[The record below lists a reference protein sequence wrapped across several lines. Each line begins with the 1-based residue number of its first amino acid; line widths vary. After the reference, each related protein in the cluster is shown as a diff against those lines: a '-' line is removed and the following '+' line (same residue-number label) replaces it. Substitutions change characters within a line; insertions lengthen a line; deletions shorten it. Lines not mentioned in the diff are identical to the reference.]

1 MKQEIIDKINRLA
14 SQDEPFLFVIN
25 YQADEAFIRKLSDIN
40 PEECL
45 FDFEGKG
52 NFSHTRKETWKEEIS
67 ETTWQIEPPLYEDY
81 EQSFNIVKSNIMAGN
96 SYLTN
101 LTNRV
106 PVSCNLSLEEIFH
119 RAKGKYKLLLRRKR
133 TQAEDKAHLKEENI
147 EENLTPFVCFS
158 PETFVRIKGGRI
170 YSYPMKGTLD
180 ASLPNAEKL
189 LMEDRKEAAEH
200 ATIVDLIRNDLSR
213 VAEDVRVDKYRY
225 VDVLHTNKGDILQ
238 TSSEISGR
246 LPEDY
251 PHHLGEILDAQLPAG
266 SITGA
271 PKDKTM
277 QIIQEAEGYD
287 RGFYTGIMGIYDQ
300 GELNSAVMIRF
311 IEEEETSPVD
321 FEADGEKNFK
331 ANEGKKPK
339 IVFQG
344 RRRHHFEER
353 LPEGIRGSDSENLPS
368 DLNPPFILEKIKEIM
383 KQQFVET
390 IKIKNG
396 KALALPYHQA
406 RMERTIR
413 RFFPTLASEEIKLS
427 SLISPKEEMNLYK
440 ARVVYDIQG
449 VEAIEYAPY
458 KMKEIHSLKV
468 VEDDEID
475 YTYKSTDRSAL
486 NALVAQKDDCDEII
500 IVKNGLITDTS
511 FTNLALFDG
520 NRWLTPKHPLLQGTK
535 RAQLLEAGII
545 LEADLT
551 LENLRKAEKVSLF
564 NAMIDF
570 GEREVT
576 KIFLPDQ
583 N

>member
-1 MKQEIIDKINRLA
+1 MKQEIIDKINQLA

-25 YQADEAFIRKLSDIN
+25 YQGDKAFIRLLSDIN

-45 FDFEGKG
+45 FDFEGRG
-52 NFSHTRKETWKEEIS
+52 NLSHVWKETLKEEISEKETWKKETSEKEIS

-81 EQSFNIVKSNIMAGN
+81 ERSFNIVKSNIMAGN

-101 LTNRV
+101 LTCRV
-106 PVSCNLSLEEIFH
+106 LVSCNLSLEEIFH

-133 TQAEDKAHLKEENI
+133 
-147 EENLTPFVCFS
+147 NLTPFVCFS

-180 ASLPNAEKL
+180 ASLPNAEKQ

-225 VDVLHTNKGDILQ
+225 IDVLHTNKGNILQ

-311 IEEEETSPVD
+311 IEEETSPVD
-321 FEADGEKNFK
+321 FETDGEKNFK
-331 ANEGKKPK
+331 AKEGK
-339 IVFQG
+339 
-344 RRRHHFEER
+344 
-353 LPEGIRGSDSENLPS
+353 
-368 DLNPPFILEKIKEIM
+368 
-383 KQQFVET
+383 
-390 IKIKNG
+390 
-396 KALALPYHQA
+396 
-406 RMERTIR
+406 
-413 RFFPTLASEEIKLS
+413 ASEGKEPKASRKLYFKAGGGITS
-427 SLISPKEEMNLYK
+427 KSDCRKEYEE
-440 ARVVYDIQG
+440 VIQ
-449 VEAIEYAPY
+449 
-458 KMKEIHSLKV
+458 
-468 VEDDEID
+468 
-475 YTYKSTDRSAL
+475 
-486 NALVAQKDDCDEII
+486 
-500 IVKNGLITDTS
+500 
-511 FTNLALFDG
+511 
-520 NRWLTPKHPLLQGTK
+520 
-535 RAQLLEAGII
+535 
-545 LEADLT
+545 
-551 LENLRKAEKVSLF
+551 
-564 NAMIDF
+564 
-570 GEREVT
+570 
-576 KIFLPDQ
+576 KIYLPF
-583 N
+583 

>member
-25 YQADEAFIRKLSDIN
+25 YQGDKAFIRLLSDIN

-52 NFSHTRKETWKEEIS
+52 NLSHAWKETWKEGTSEKETSEEEIS

-81 EQSFNIVKSNIMAGN
+81 ERNFNIVKSNIMAGN

-101 LTNRV
+101 LTCRV
-106 PVSCNLSLEEIFH
+106 PVSCNLPLEEIFH

-133 TQAEDKAHLKEENI
+133 TQAEDKAHLKEEAQNKDYLKEEEAQNKDHLKEEAQNKDHLKEENI

-180 ASLPNAEKL
+180 ASLPNAEKQ
-189 LMEDRKEAAEH
+189 LMEDLKEAAEH

-225 VDVLHTNKGDILQ
+225 IDVLHTNKGNILQ

-311 IEEEETSPVD
+311 IEEETSPVD

-331 ANEGKKPK
+331 ASEGKGDEASRKLYFKAGGGITSKSDCRREYEEVIQK
-339 IVFQG
+339 IY
-344 RRRHHFEER
+344 
-353 LPEGIRGSDSENLPS
+353 LP
-368 DLNPPFILEKIKEIM
+368 F
-383 KQQFVET
+383 
-390 IKIKNG
+390 
-396 KALALPYHQA
+396 
-406 RMERTIR
+406 
-413 RFFPTLASEEIKLS
+413 
-427 SLISPKEEMNLYK
+427 
-440 ARVVYDIQG
+440 
-449 VEAIEYAPY
+449 
-458 KMKEIHSLKV
+458 
-468 VEDDEID
+468 
-475 YTYKSTDRSAL
+475 
-486 NALVAQKDDCDEII
+486 
-500 IVKNGLITDTS
+500 
-511 FTNLALFDG
+511 
-520 NRWLTPKHPLLQGTK
+520 
-535 RAQLLEAGII
+535 
-545 LEADLT
+545 
-551 LENLRKAEKVSLF
+551 
-564 NAMIDF
+564 
-570 GEREVT
+570 
-576 KIFLPDQ
+576 
-583 N
+583 

>member
-25 YQADEAFIRKLSDIN
+25 YQGDKAFIRLLSDIN

-45 FDFEGKG
+45 FDFEGRG
-52 NFSHTRKETWKEEIS
+52 NLSHVWKETWKEGTSEKEIWKEEIS

-81 EQSFNIVKSNIMAGN
+81 ERSFNIVKSNIMAGN

-101 LTNRV
+101 LTCRV

-180 ASLPNAEKL
+180 ASLPNAEKQ

-213 VAEDVRVDKYRY
+213 VAENVRVDKYRY
-225 VDVLHTNKGDILQ
+225 IDVLHTNKGDILQ

-311 IEEEETSPVD
+311 IEEETSPVD
-321 FEADGEKNFK
+321 FETDGEKNFK
-331 ANEGKKPK
+331 AKEGK
-339 IVFQG
+339 
-344 RRRHHFEER
+344 
-353 LPEGIRGSDSENLPS
+353 
-368 DLNPPFILEKIKEIM
+368 
-383 KQQFVET
+383 
-390 IKIKNG
+390 
-396 KALALPYHQA
+396 
-406 RMERTIR
+406 
-413 RFFPTLASEEIKLS
+413 ASEGKE
-427 SLISPKEEMNLYK
+427 PKASRELYFKAGGGITSKSDCQREYEE
-440 ARVVYDIQG
+440 VIQ
-449 VEAIEYAPY
+449 
-458 KMKEIHSLKV
+458 
-468 VEDDEID
+468 
-475 YTYKSTDRSAL
+475 
-486 NALVAQKDDCDEII
+486 
-500 IVKNGLITDTS
+500 
-511 FTNLALFDG
+511 
-520 NRWLTPKHPLLQGTK
+520 
-535 RAQLLEAGII
+535 
-545 LEADLT
+545 
-551 LENLRKAEKVSLF
+551 
-564 NAMIDF
+564 
-570 GEREVT
+570 
-576 KIFLPDQ
+576 KIYLPF
-583 N
+583 

>member
-1 MKQEIIDKINRLA
+1 MKQEIIDKINQLA

-25 YQADEAFIRKLSDIN
+25 YQGDKAFIRLLSDII

-45 FDFEGKG
+45 FDFEGRG
-52 NFSHTRKETWKEEIS
+52 NFSHAWKETWKEGTSEKETWKKETSEEEIS

-81 EQSFNIVKSNIMAGN
+81 ERSFNIVKSNIMAGN

-101 LTNRV
+101 LTCRV
-106 PVSCNLSLEEIFH
+106 PVSCNLSLEDIFH

-133 TQAEDKAHLKEENI
+133 
-147 EENLTPFVCFS
+147 NLTPFVCFS

-180 ASLPNAEKL
+180 ASLPNAEKQ

-225 VDVLHTNKGDILQ
+225 IDVLHTNKGDILQ

-311 IEEEETSPVD
+311 IEEETSPVD
-321 FEADGEKNFK
+321 FETDGEKNFK
-331 ANEGKKPK
+331 AKEGK
-339 IVFQG
+339 
-344 RRRHHFEER
+344 
-353 LPEGIRGSDSENLPS
+353 
-368 DLNPPFILEKIKEIM
+368 
-383 KQQFVET
+383 
-390 IKIKNG
+390 
-396 KALALPYHQA
+396 
-406 RMERTIR
+406 
-413 RFFPTLASEEIKLS
+413 ASEGKE
-427 SLISPKEEMNLYK
+427 PKTSRELYFKAGGGITSKSDCQREYEE
-440 ARVVYDIQG
+440 VIQ
-449 VEAIEYAPY
+449 
-458 KMKEIHSLKV
+458 
-468 VEDDEID
+468 
-475 YTYKSTDRSAL
+475 
-486 NALVAQKDDCDEII
+486 
-500 IVKNGLITDTS
+500 
-511 FTNLALFDG
+511 
-520 NRWLTPKHPLLQGTK
+520 
-535 RAQLLEAGII
+535 
-545 LEADLT
+545 
-551 LENLRKAEKVSLF
+551 
-564 NAMIDF
+564 
-570 GEREVT
+570 
-576 KIFLPDQ
+576 KIYLPF
-583 N
+583 

>member
-25 YQADEAFIRKLSDIN
+25 YQGDKAFIRLLSDIN

-45 FDFEGKG
+45 FDFEGRG
-52 NFSHTRKETWKEEIS
+52 NLSHVWKETSEEGTSEEETWKKETWKEEISEEEIS

-81 EQSFNIVKSNIMAGN
+81 ERSFNIVKSNIMAGN

-101 LTNRV
+101 LTCRV

-133 TQAEDKAHLKEENI
+133 T
-147 EENLTPFVCFS
+147 LTPFVCFS

-180 ASLPNAEKL
+180 ASLPNAEKQ

-213 VAEDVRVDKYRY
+213 VAENVRVDKYRY
-225 VDVLHTNKGDILQ
+225 FDVLHTNKGDILQ

-311 IEEEETSPVD
+311 IEEETSPVD

-331 ANEGKKPK
+331 ASEGKGDEASRKLYFKAGGGITSKSDCRKEYEEVIQK
-339 IVFQG
+339 IY
-344 RRRHHFEER
+344 
-353 LPEGIRGSDSENLPS
+353 LP
-368 DLNPPFILEKIKEIM
+368 F
-383 KQQFVET
+383 
-390 IKIKNG
+390 
-396 KALALPYHQA
+396 
-406 RMERTIR
+406 
-413 RFFPTLASEEIKLS
+413 
-427 SLISPKEEMNLYK
+427 
-440 ARVVYDIQG
+440 
-449 VEAIEYAPY
+449 
-458 KMKEIHSLKV
+458 
-468 VEDDEID
+468 
-475 YTYKSTDRSAL
+475 
-486 NALVAQKDDCDEII
+486 
-500 IVKNGLITDTS
+500 
-511 FTNLALFDG
+511 
-520 NRWLTPKHPLLQGTK
+520 
-535 RAQLLEAGII
+535 
-545 LEADLT
+545 
-551 LENLRKAEKVSLF
+551 
-564 NAMIDF
+564 
-570 GEREVT
+570 
-576 KIFLPDQ
+576 
-583 N
+583 

>member
-25 YQADEAFIRKLSDIN
+25 YQGDKAFIRLLSDIN

-45 FDFEGKG
+45 FDFEGRG
-52 NFSHTRKETWKEEIS
+52 NLSHAWKETWKEGTSEKETWKKETSEEEIS
-67 ETTWQIEPPLYEDY
+67 ETTWQIEPPFYEDY
-81 EQSFNIVKSNIMAGN
+81 ERSFNIVKSNIMAGN

-101 LTNRV
+101 LTCRV
-106 PVSCNLSLEEIFH
+106 PVSCNLPLEEIFH

-133 TQAEDKAHLKEENI
+133 TQAEDKDHLKEEPQNKDYLKEEPQNKAHLKEENI

-180 ASLPNAEKL
+180 ASLPNAEKQ
-189 LMEDRKEAAEH
+189 LMEDQKEAAEH

-225 VDVLHTNKGDILQ
+225 IDVLHTNKGNILQ

-311 IEEEETSPVD
+311 IEEEEVFPSKTENRMNY
-321 FEADGEKNFK
+321 EAIRKLYFK
-331 ANEGKKPK
+331 AGGGITSKSDCRKEYEEVIQK
-339 IVFQG
+339 IY
-344 RRRHHFEER
+344 
-353 LPEGIRGSDSENLPS
+353 LPI
-368 DLNPPFILEKIKEIM
+368 
-383 KQQFVET
+383 
-390 IKIKNG
+390 
-396 KALALPYHQA
+396 
-406 RMERTIR
+406 
-413 RFFPTLASEEIKLS
+413 
-427 SLISPKEEMNLYK
+427 
-440 ARVVYDIQG
+440 
-449 VEAIEYAPY
+449 
-458 KMKEIHSLKV
+458 
-468 VEDDEID
+468 
-475 YTYKSTDRSAL
+475 
-486 NALVAQKDDCDEII
+486 
-500 IVKNGLITDTS
+500 
-511 FTNLALFDG
+511 
-520 NRWLTPKHPLLQGTK
+520 
-535 RAQLLEAGII
+535 
-545 LEADLT
+545 
-551 LENLRKAEKVSLF
+551 
-564 NAMIDF
+564 
-570 GEREVT
+570 
-576 KIFLPDQ
+576 
-583 N
+583 

>member
-14 SQDEPFLFVIN
+14 SQKEPFLFVIN

-45 FDFEGKG
+45 FDIEGKG
-52 NFSHTRKETWKEEIS
+52 NFSHARKETLKEETS

-81 EQSFNIVKSNIMAGN
+81 ERSFGIVKNNIMAGN

-101 LTNRV
+101 LTCKV

-119 RAKGKYKLLLRRKR
+119 RAKGKYKLLLRKKR
-133 TQAEDKAHLKEENI
+133 NQAEDKVQQKKEEAQNIAYKKEDII
-147 EENLTPFVCFS
+147 EEISNPFVCFS
-158 PETFVRIKGGRI
+158 PETFVKIKGGRI

-213 VAEDVRVDKYRY
+213 VAENVRVDKYRY

-277 QIIQEAEGYD
+277 QIIHEAEGYD

-311 IEEEETSPVD
+311 IEEETSPVD

-339 IVFQG
+339 ESRELYFKAGGGITSKSDC
-344 RRRHHFEER
+344 RREYEEVIQKIY
-353 LPEGIRGSDSENLPS
+353 LPI
-368 DLNPPFILEKIKEIM
+368 
-383 KQQFVET
+383 
-390 IKIKNG
+390 
-396 KALALPYHQA
+396 
-406 RMERTIR
+406 
-413 RFFPTLASEEIKLS
+413 
-427 SLISPKEEMNLYK
+427 
-440 ARVVYDIQG
+440 
-449 VEAIEYAPY
+449 
-458 KMKEIHSLKV
+458 
-468 VEDDEID
+468 
-475 YTYKSTDRSAL
+475 
-486 NALVAQKDDCDEII
+486 
-500 IVKNGLITDTS
+500 
-511 FTNLALFDG
+511 
-520 NRWLTPKHPLLQGTK
+520 
-535 RAQLLEAGII
+535 
-545 LEADLT
+545 
-551 LENLRKAEKVSLF
+551 
-564 NAMIDF
+564 
-570 GEREVT
+570 
-576 KIFLPDQ
+576 
-583 N
+583 

>member
-1 MKQEIIDKINRLA
+1 MKQEIIDKINQLA

-25 YQADEAFIRKLSDIN
+25 YQGDKAFIRLLSDIN

-45 FDFEGKG
+45 FDFEGRG
-52 NFSHTRKETWKEEIS
+52 NLSHVWKETLKEEISEKETWKEEIS

-81 EQSFNIVKSNIMAGN
+81 ERSFNIVKSNIMAGN

-101 LTNRV
+101 LTCRV

-225 VDVLHTNKGDILQ
+225 IDVLHTNKGDILQ

-287 RGFYTGIMGIYDQ
+287 RGFYTGIMGIYDH

-311 IEEEETSPVD
+311 IEEETSPVD
-321 FEADGEKNFK
+321 FETDGEKNFK
-331 ANEGKKPK
+331 ASEGK
-339 IVFQG
+339 G
-344 RRRHHFEER
+344 DE
-353 LPEGIRGSDSENLPS
+353 
-368 DLNPPFILEKIKEIM
+368 
-383 KQQFVET
+383 
-390 IKIKNG
+390 
-396 KALALPYHQA
+396 
-406 RMERTIR
+406 
-413 RFFPTLASEEIKLS
+413 ASEGKRDEASRKLYFKAGGGITS
-427 SLISPKEEMNLYK
+427 KSDCRKEYEE
-440 ARVVYDIQG
+440 VIQ
-449 VEAIEYAPY
+449 
-458 KMKEIHSLKV
+458 
-468 VEDDEID
+468 
-475 YTYKSTDRSAL
+475 
-486 NALVAQKDDCDEII
+486 
-500 IVKNGLITDTS
+500 
-511 FTNLALFDG
+511 
-520 NRWLTPKHPLLQGTK
+520 
-535 RAQLLEAGII
+535 
-545 LEADLT
+545 
-551 LENLRKAEKVSLF
+551 
-564 NAMIDF
+564 
-570 GEREVT
+570 
-576 KIFLPDQ
+576 KIYLPF
-583 N
+583 

>member
-25 YQADEAFIRKLSDIN
+25 YQGDKAFIRLLSDIN

-45 FDFEGKG
+45 FDFEGRG
-52 NFSHTRKETWKEEIS
+52 NLSHAWKETLKEEILKKETWKKETSEEEIS

-81 EQSFNIVKSNIMAGN
+81 ERSFNIVKSNIMAGN

-101 LTNRV
+101 LTCRV
-106 PVSCNLSLEEIFH
+106 PVSCNLPLEEIFH

-133 TQAEDKAHLKEENI
+133 TQAEDKDHLKEEAQNKAHLKEENI

-189 LMEDRKEAAEH
+189 LMEDQKEAAEH

-225 VDVLHTNKGDILQ
+225 IDVLHTNKGNILQ

-277 QIIQEAEGYD
+277 QIIQETEGYD

-311 IEEEETSPVD
+311 IEEEVFPSKTENRMNY
-321 FEADGEKNFK
+321 EAIRKLYFK
-331 ANEGKKPK
+331 AGGGITSKSNCRKEYEEVIQK
-339 IVFQG
+339 IY
-344 RRRHHFEER
+344 
-353 LPEGIRGSDSENLPS
+353 LPI
-368 DLNPPFILEKIKEIM
+368 
-383 KQQFVET
+383 
-390 IKIKNG
+390 
-396 KALALPYHQA
+396 
-406 RMERTIR
+406 
-413 RFFPTLASEEIKLS
+413 
-427 SLISPKEEMNLYK
+427 
-440 ARVVYDIQG
+440 
-449 VEAIEYAPY
+449 
-458 KMKEIHSLKV
+458 
-468 VEDDEID
+468 
-475 YTYKSTDRSAL
+475 
-486 NALVAQKDDCDEII
+486 
-500 IVKNGLITDTS
+500 
-511 FTNLALFDG
+511 
-520 NRWLTPKHPLLQGTK
+520 
-535 RAQLLEAGII
+535 
-545 LEADLT
+545 
-551 LENLRKAEKVSLF
+551 
-564 NAMIDF
+564 
-570 GEREVT
+570 
-576 KIFLPDQ
+576 
-583 N
+583 

>member
-1 MKQEIIDKINRLA
+1 MFRDFLSPIFYDQFFAHPNKSSIFADMKQEIIDKINRLA

-25 YQADEAFIRKLSDIN
+25 YQGDKAFIRQLSDIN

-45 FDFEGKG
+45 FDFEGRG
-52 NFSHTRKETWKEEIS
+52 NLSHAWKETLKEETS

-81 EQSFNIVKSNIMAGN
+81 ERSFNIVKNNIMAGN

-101 LTNRV
+101 LTCKV

-133 TQAEDKAHLKEENI
+133 TQAEDKAHLKEEAQNKAHLKEENI

-158 PETFVRIKGGRI
+158 PETFVKIKGGRI

-213 VAEDVRVDKYRY
+213 VAENVRVDKYRY

-251 PHHLGEILDAQLPAG
+251 RQHLGEILDAQLPAG

-311 IEEEETSPVD
+311 IEEETSPVD

-339 IVFQG
+339 ESRELYFKAGGGITSKSDC
-344 RRRHHFEER
+344 RREYEEVIQKIY
-353 LPEGIRGSDSENLPS
+353 LPI
-368 DLNPPFILEKIKEIM
+368 
-383 KQQFVET
+383 
-390 IKIKNG
+390 
-396 KALALPYHQA
+396 
-406 RMERTIR
+406 
-413 RFFPTLASEEIKLS
+413 
-427 SLISPKEEMNLYK
+427 
-440 ARVVYDIQG
+440 
-449 VEAIEYAPY
+449 
-458 KMKEIHSLKV
+458 
-468 VEDDEID
+468 
-475 YTYKSTDRSAL
+475 
-486 NALVAQKDDCDEII
+486 
-500 IVKNGLITDTS
+500 
-511 FTNLALFDG
+511 
-520 NRWLTPKHPLLQGTK
+520 
-535 RAQLLEAGII
+535 
-545 LEADLT
+545 
-551 LENLRKAEKVSLF
+551 
-564 NAMIDF
+564 
-570 GEREVT
+570 
-576 KIFLPDQ
+576 
-583 N
+583 

>member
-1 MKQEIIDKINRLA
+1 MA

-25 YQADEAFIRKLSDIN
+25 YQGDKAFIRLLSDIN

-45 FDFEGKG
+45 FDFEGRG
-52 NFSHTRKETWKEEIS
+52 NLSHAWKETWKEETWKEETWKKKISEEEIS
-67 ETTWQIEPPLYEDY
+67 ETIWQIEPPLYEDY
-81 EQSFNIVKSNIMAGN
+81 ERSFNIVKSNIMAGN

-101 LTNRV
+101 LTCRV

-213 VAEDVRVDKYRY
+213 VAENVRVDKYRY
-225 VDVLHTNKGDILQ
+225 IDVLHTNKGNILQ

-311 IEEEETSPVD
+311 IEEETSPVD

-331 ANEGKKPK
+331 AKEGK
-339 IVFQG
+339 
-344 RRRHHFEER
+344 
-353 LPEGIRGSDSENLPS
+353 
-368 DLNPPFILEKIKEIM
+368 
-383 KQQFVET
+383 
-390 IKIKNG
+390 
-396 KALALPYHQA
+396 
-406 RMERTIR
+406 
-413 RFFPTLASEEIKLS
+413 ASEGKE
-427 SLISPKEEMNLYK
+427 PKASRELYFKAGGGITSKSDCQREYEE
-440 ARVVYDIQG
+440 VIQ
-449 VEAIEYAPY
+449 
-458 KMKEIHSLKV
+458 
-468 VEDDEID
+468 
-475 YTYKSTDRSAL
+475 
-486 NALVAQKDDCDEII
+486 
-500 IVKNGLITDTS
+500 
-511 FTNLALFDG
+511 
-520 NRWLTPKHPLLQGTK
+520 
-535 RAQLLEAGII
+535 
-545 LEADLT
+545 
-551 LENLRKAEKVSLF
+551 
-564 NAMIDF
+564 
-570 GEREVT
+570 
-576 KIFLPDQ
+576 KIYLPF
-583 N
+583 

>member
-25 YQADEAFIRKLSDIN
+25 YQGDKAFIRQLSDIN

-45 FDFEGKG
+45 FDFEGRG
-52 NFSHTRKETWKEEIS
+52 NSSDEMKNNSEKIAEIS
-67 ETTWQIEPPLYEDY
+67 WQIAPPLYEDY
-81 EQSFNIVKSNIMAGN
+81 ERSFGIVKNNIMAGN

-101 LTNRV
+101 LTCKV

-133 TQAEDKAHLKEENI
+133 TQAEDKAHLKEEAQNKAHLKEENI

-170 YSYPMKGTLD
+170 YSYPMKTLD

-251 PHHLGEILDAQLPAG
+251 PHHLGEILDVQLPAG

-311 IEEEETSPVD
+311 IEEDED
-321 FEADGEKNFK
+321 RMYFK
-331 ANEGKKPK
+331 AGGGITSKSDCRREYEEVIQK
-339 IVFQG
+339 IY
-344 RRRHHFEER
+344 
-353 LPEGIRGSDSENLPS
+353 LP
-368 DLNPPFILEKIKEIM
+368 F
-383 KQQFVET
+383 
-390 IKIKNG
+390 
-396 KALALPYHQA
+396 
-406 RMERTIR
+406 
-413 RFFPTLASEEIKLS
+413 
-427 SLISPKEEMNLYK
+427 
-440 ARVVYDIQG
+440 
-449 VEAIEYAPY
+449 
-458 KMKEIHSLKV
+458 
-468 VEDDEID
+468 
-475 YTYKSTDRSAL
+475 
-486 NALVAQKDDCDEII
+486 
-500 IVKNGLITDTS
+500 
-511 FTNLALFDG
+511 
-520 NRWLTPKHPLLQGTK
+520 
-535 RAQLLEAGII
+535 
-545 LEADLT
+545 
-551 LENLRKAEKVSLF
+551 
-564 NAMIDF
+564 
-570 GEREVT
+570 
-576 KIFLPDQ
+576 
-583 N
+583 

>member
-1 MKQEIIDKINRLA
+1 MA

-25 YQADEAFIRKLSDIN
+25 YQGDKAFIRLLSDIN

-45 FDFEGKG
+45 FDFEGRG
-52 NFSHTRKETWKEEIS
+52 NLSHAWKETWKEETWKEETWKKKISEEEISEEEIS
-67 ETTWQIEPPLYEDY
+67 ETIWQIEPPLYEDY
-81 EQSFNIVKSNIMAGN
+81 ERSFNIVKSNIMAGN

-101 LTNRV
+101 LTCRV

-180 ASLPNAEKL
+180 ASLPNAEKQ

-213 VAEDVRVDKYRY
+213 VAENVRVDKYRY
-225 VDVLHTNKGDILQ
+225 IDVLHTNKGDILQ

-311 IEEEETSPVD
+311 IEEETSPVD

-331 ANEGKKPK
+331 AKEGK
-339 IVFQG
+339 
-344 RRRHHFEER
+344 
-353 LPEGIRGSDSENLPS
+353 
-368 DLNPPFILEKIKEIM
+368 
-383 KQQFVET
+383 
-390 IKIKNG
+390 
-396 KALALPYHQA
+396 
-406 RMERTIR
+406 
-413 RFFPTLASEEIKLS
+413 ASEGKEPKANRKLYFKAGGGITS
-427 SLISPKEEMNLYK
+427 KSDCRKEYEE
-440 ARVVYDIQG
+440 VIQ
-449 VEAIEYAPY
+449 
-458 KMKEIHSLKV
+458 
-468 VEDDEID
+468 
-475 YTYKSTDRSAL
+475 
-486 NALVAQKDDCDEII
+486 
-500 IVKNGLITDTS
+500 
-511 FTNLALFDG
+511 
-520 NRWLTPKHPLLQGTK
+520 
-535 RAQLLEAGII
+535 
-545 LEADLT
+545 
-551 LENLRKAEKVSLF
+551 
-564 NAMIDF
+564 
-570 GEREVT
+570 
-576 KIFLPDQ
+576 KIYLPF
-583 N
+583 

>member
-25 YQADEAFIRKLSDIN
+25 YQGDKAFIRLLSDIN

-45 FDFEGKG
+45 FDFEGRG
-52 NFSHTRKETWKEEIS
+52 NFSHARKETLKEEILKKETLKEEIS

-81 EQSFNIVKSNIMAGN
+81 ERSFNIVKCNIMAGN

-101 LTNRV
+101 LTCRV
-106 PVSCNLSLEEIFH
+106 LVSCNLSLEEIFH

-133 TQAEDKAHLKEENI
+133 TQAEEKDHLKEEAQNKAHLKEENI

-180 ASLPNAEKL
+180 ASLPNAEKQ

-213 VAEDVRVDKYRY
+213 VAENVRVDKYRY
-225 VDVLHTNKGDILQ
+225 IDVLHTNKGDILQ

-311 IEEEETSPVD
+311 IEEETSPVD
-321 FEADGEKNFK
+321 FETDGEKNFK
-331 ANEGKKPK
+331 AKEGK
-339 IVFQG
+339 
-344 RRRHHFEER
+344 
-353 LPEGIRGSDSENLPS
+353 
-368 DLNPPFILEKIKEIM
+368 
-383 KQQFVET
+383 
-390 IKIKNG
+390 
-396 KALALPYHQA
+396 
-406 RMERTIR
+406 
-413 RFFPTLASEEIKLS
+413 ASEGKEPKANRKLYFKAGGGITS
-427 SLISPKEEMNLYK
+427 KSDCRKEYEE
-440 ARVVYDIQG
+440 VIQ
-449 VEAIEYAPY
+449 
-458 KMKEIHSLKV
+458 
-468 VEDDEID
+468 
-475 YTYKSTDRSAL
+475 
-486 NALVAQKDDCDEII
+486 
-500 IVKNGLITDTS
+500 
-511 FTNLALFDG
+511 
-520 NRWLTPKHPLLQGTK
+520 
-535 RAQLLEAGII
+535 
-545 LEADLT
+545 
-551 LENLRKAEKVSLF
+551 
-564 NAMIDF
+564 
-570 GEREVT
+570 
-576 KIFLPDQ
+576 KIYLPF
-583 N
+583 

>member
-25 YQADEAFIRKLSDIN
+25 YQGDKAFIRLLSDIN

-45 FDFEGKG
+45 FDFEGRG
-52 NFSHTRKETWKEEIS
+52 NLSHVWKETLKEEIP
-67 ETTWQIEPPLYEDY
+67 EVTWQITPPLYNDY
-81 EQSFNIVKSNIMAGN
+81 ERSFNIVKSNIMAGN

-133 TQAEDKAHLKEENI
+133 NQAEDKAHRKEEPQNKDYLKEEAQNKAHLKEEKI

-189 LMEDRKEAAEH
+189 LMEDQKEAAEH

-225 VDVLHTNKGDILQ
+225 IDVLHTNKGDILQ

-311 IEEEETSPVD
+311 IEEEEVFPSKTENRMNY
-321 FEADGEKNFK
+321 EAIRKLYFK
-331 ANEGKKPK
+331 AGGGITSKSDCRKEYEEVIQK
-339 IVFQG
+339 IY
-344 RRRHHFEER
+344 
-353 LPEGIRGSDSENLPS
+353 LPI
-368 DLNPPFILEKIKEIM
+368 
-383 KQQFVET
+383 
-390 IKIKNG
+390 
-396 KALALPYHQA
+396 
-406 RMERTIR
+406 
-413 RFFPTLASEEIKLS
+413 
-427 SLISPKEEMNLYK
+427 
-440 ARVVYDIQG
+440 
-449 VEAIEYAPY
+449 
-458 KMKEIHSLKV
+458 
-468 VEDDEID
+468 
-475 YTYKSTDRSAL
+475 
-486 NALVAQKDDCDEII
+486 
-500 IVKNGLITDTS
+500 
-511 FTNLALFDG
+511 
-520 NRWLTPKHPLLQGTK
+520 
-535 RAQLLEAGII
+535 
-545 LEADLT
+545 
-551 LENLRKAEKVSLF
+551 
-564 NAMIDF
+564 
-570 GEREVT
+570 
-576 KIFLPDQ
+576 
-583 N
+583 